1 MNNFEKCIRSIK
13 EKWLKDTSLTLL
25 LIAIIVAIYFEVN
38 VLVDKL
44 NVPDIDLT
52 KSQIYSLSNETKDKI
67 KGIDKEIDILLINMQ
82 NYDYVT
88 EYADKYVAE
97 NQNIKIERIDNLASR
112 TDIMSKYNMESSD
125 SGIVVK
131 CGEKEKELQ

>member
-1 MNNFEKCIRSIK
+1 M
-13 EKWLKDTSLTLL
+13 
-25 LIAIIVAIYFEVN
+25 
-38 VLVDKL
+38 

-131 CGEKEKELQ
+131 CGEKEKRENNRIYFFYVSVLLWLMPKRMYILETNN